1 MRNLFSK
8 FIITLAL
15 AISINEVKSQQVR
28 EIIEAMKPEKA
39 YDGVPILQKK
49 SHVIQAGYGFVNNVA
64 SLINTNALF
73 GGLGG
78 LLTTKTNS
86 KVGPIYLNYEY
97 FVKDNV
103 GIGLGVSYAKSRNTY
118 SSPLLSSQSANID
131 LAGTSILLSSIYHF
145 YTTNKLDPY
154 TKVSIGATIWK
165 NSSTLSDGTPIDV
178 GFTPPTPIAY
188 QALLGLRYFV
198 SPTIAPVGELS
209 YSNLKF
215 SASLGMAFKL

>member
-1 MRNLFSK
+1 MRTFFLK
-8 FIITLAL
+8 FILSAAF
-15 AISINEVKSQQVR
+15 AISISETKCQQVR
-28 EIIEAMKPEKA
+28 DIIEAIKPEKA

-64 SLINTNALF
+64 SLINASSLF

-78 LLTTKTNS
+78 LLTAKTNAR
-86 KVGPIYLNYEY
+86 VGPIYLNYEY
-97 FVKDNV
+97 FIKNNL
-103 GIGLGVSYAKSRNTY
+103 GLGLGVSYAKSRNTY
-118 SSPLLSSQSANID
+118 SSPLLSSQSANIN

-165 NSSTLSDGTPIDV
+165 NSSTLSDGTPIDI

-188 QALLGLRYFV
+188 QALLGLRYFI
-198 SPTIAPVGELS
+198 SPKIAPVGELS

-215 SASLGMAFKL
+215 SASLGMAVKL

>member
-1 MRNLFSK
+1 M
-8 FIITLAL
+8 
-15 AISINEVKSQQVR
+15 
-28 EIIEAMKPEKA
+28 
-39 YDGVPILQKK
+39 
-49 SHVIQAGYGFVNNVA
+49 GYGFVNNVA
-64 SLINTNALF
+64 SLINVSNLF

-78 LLTTKTNS
+78 LINAKANS

-97 FVKDNV
+97 FVKDNL
-103 GIGLGVSYAKSRNTY
+103 GLGLGVSYAKSRNTY
-118 SSPLLSSQSANID
+118 SSPFLSAQSANID

-165 NSSTLSDGTPIDV
+165 NSSKLSDGTSIDI

-188 QALLGLRYFV
+188 LALLGLRYFV
-198 SPTIAPVGELS
+198 SPKIAPVGELS

-215 SASLGMAFKL
+215 SASLGMALKL

>member
-1 MRNLFSK
+1 MKNLFTK

-15 AISINEVKSQQVR
+15 TISINEVKCQQVR
-28 EIIEAMKPEKA
+28 EIIEAIKPEKA
-39 YDGVPILQKK
+39 YEGIPVLQKK
-49 SHVIQAGYGFVNNVA
+49 SHVIQVGYGFVNNVA
-64 SLINTNALF
+64 SLINISNLF

-78 LLTTKTNS
+78 LVNAKANS

-97 FVKDNV
+97 FIKDNI
-103 GIGLGVSYAKSRNTY
+103 GLGLGVSYAKSRNTY
-118 SSPLLSSQSANID
+118 SSPFLSSQSANID

-165 NSSTLSDGTPIDV
+165 NKSTLSDGTPIDI

-198 SPTIAPVGELS
+198 SPKIAPVGELS

-215 SASLGMAFKL
+215 SASLGMALKL